1 MVHCPSSVG
10 SRLNSTELLVSTS
23 IDNGRNHFLCITL
36 LHPILTTKKPTR
48 LMSSRKPATFK
59 PESRNKKAGRG
70 LWGLFGKKKGSRIL
84 SSNSSQS
91 LDSSEAGSIQ
101 KHGHKPSIT
110 IEETTLPVVEVA
122 DVGASSNPQA
132 LLQAPDAQS
141 RRSLASHRS
150 KGSLNSNHASPHNE

>member
-1 MVHCPSSVG
+1 
-10 SRLNSTELLVSTS
+10 
-23 IDNGRNHFLCITL
+23 
-36 LHPILTTKKPTR
+36 
-48 LMSSRKPATFK
+48 MSSRKPATLK
-59 PESRNKKAGRG
+59 SEGHKKKAGRG
-70 LWGLFGKKKGSRIL
+70 LWGLFGKKKESRVL

-101 KHGHKPSIT
+101 KHDHKPSIT
-110 IEETTLPVVEVA
+110 IEETTLPVVEVT

-150 KGSLNSNHASPHNE
+150 KGSLNSNRTSPQNE